1 MYLWVSLIKDAHR
14 AALKHQSVVISGEK
28 VYYYHTED
36 SVLQLL
42 RGIETGTTT
51 PLELFMQLKDVCKM
65 LPEYTILQYLS
76 NNSQS
81 AKLSEIIIDLL
92 LGTS

>member
-1 MYLWVSLIKDAHR
+1 MGGMDPHR
-14 AALKHQSVVISGEK
+14 GALKHQAVVVSGEK

-42 RGIETGTTT
+42 RGIETGTAT

-76 NNSQS
+76 SNSQS
-81 AKLSEIIIDLL
+81 VKLIEVIIQLL
-92 LGTS
+92 LGAS

>member
-1 MYLWVSLIKDAHR
+1 M
-14 AALKHQSVVISGEK
+14 
-28 VYYYHTED
+28 YYYHTED

-42 RGIETGTTT
+42 RGIETGTAR

-76 NNSQS
+76 NNSHS
-81 AKLSEIIIDLL
+81 VKLAGIIIDLL
-92 LGTS
+92 LGAS

>member
-1 MYLWVSLIKDAHR
+1 MHR
-14 AALKHQSVVISGEK
+14 GALKYQSVVISGEK

-42 RGIETGTTT
+42 RGIETGTAT

-65 LPEYTILQYLS
+65 LPEYTILQCLS
-76 NNSQS
+76 SNSQS
-81 AKLSEIIIDLL
+81 AKLIEVIIQLL
-92 LGTS
+92 LGAS